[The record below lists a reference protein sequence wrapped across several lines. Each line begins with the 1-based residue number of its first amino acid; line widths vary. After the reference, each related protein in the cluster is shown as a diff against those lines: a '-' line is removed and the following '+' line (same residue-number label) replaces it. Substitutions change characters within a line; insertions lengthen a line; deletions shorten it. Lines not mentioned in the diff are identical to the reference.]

1 MLKKWIKQYIN
12 TNKQEILKL
21 VSLILIGVIIGI
33 GIYIFTGAE
42 VKDLATSSVKKVLE
56 ISKSESY
63 VKTNIIANGVRTNLL
78 LIVLIALLS
87 VTLFGK
93 WIIYGLVVLKGLALS
108 LYSILLFK
116 VFGFWWGI
124 IAILILVI
132 FVNIIYI
139 PALIYIVICFLEV
152 HFNIFKIKTN
162 SLQIVNI
169 YKIMFVVI
177 ITFLLM
183 FSSIIVEQI
192 GSSVVLSIY
201 KQIV

>member
-152 HFNIFKIKTN
+152 HFNILKIKTI